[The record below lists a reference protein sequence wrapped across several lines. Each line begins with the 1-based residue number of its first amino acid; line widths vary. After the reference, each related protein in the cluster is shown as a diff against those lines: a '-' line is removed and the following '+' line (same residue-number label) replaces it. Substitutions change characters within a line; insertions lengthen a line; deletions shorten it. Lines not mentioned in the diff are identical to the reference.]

1 MFSSDSDYDS
11 NYSDDEEE
19 GRYHEEEEEEEEG
32 VERAEP
38 TEIVDYEMD
47 FDDLDKDVLGDDDGA
62 DSDNEFKPIKKKKK
76 QGKKEEESFMLF
88 DFRRGENRWPENTE
102 LIDSKKA
109 KELHRKVIILFDKI

>member
-47 FDDLDKDVLGDDDGA
+47 FDDLDEAEEAADVENAAAAGA
-62 DSDNEFKPIKKKKK
+62 SETSKVVMGYPWTGRNRKNRVSI
-76 QGKKEEESFMLF
+76 GK
-88 DFRRGENRWPENTE
+88 
-102 LIDSKKA
+102 
-109 KELHRKVIILFDKI
+109 HRKIGL